1 MLYVGIND
9 AEEDESCE
17 SSRGKAFSKPSLALA
32 EMLAGTAVISVALG
46 CVWSMTTV
54 VPGYS
59 CVLVLDTNILLSS
72 FKLAIGALIVE
83 SL

>member
-1 MLYVGIND
+1 MIYVGIND
-9 AEEDESCE
+9 AGEDESRE
-17 SSRGKAFSKPSLALA
+17 SSRGKEFSNPSLALA
-32 EMLAGTAVISVALG
+32 EMLAGTAVISVALC

-54 VPGYS
+54 IPGYS

-72 FKLAIGALIVE
+72 FKLAIAASIVE